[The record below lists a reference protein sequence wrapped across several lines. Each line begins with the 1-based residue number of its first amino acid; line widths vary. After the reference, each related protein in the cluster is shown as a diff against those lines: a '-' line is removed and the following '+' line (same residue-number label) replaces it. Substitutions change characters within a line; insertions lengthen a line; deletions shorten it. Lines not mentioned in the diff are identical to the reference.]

1 MALWAFVRDWQFADG
16 CVDFRQLV
24 EVHDGCAAEKFFC
37 PAFALT
43 SVKWAVGFVDI
54 RQWSDV
60 ARGFVR
66 RFR

>member
-1 MALWAFVRDWQFADG
+1 MRIG

-24 EVHDGCAAEKFFC
+24 EVRDGCAAEKFFC